1 MSGPVGRGAR
11 WGMIVGAFLASA
23 FTYYD
28 IVANH
33 KNMFGFAPVFVAFF
47 AGGLFGA
54 VFGHRCRRRQSNEST
69 ATGGPGRNEVMRD
82 ACKILLRSIPPR
94 RSVADGKRSKKA

>member
-33 KNMFGFAPVFVAFF
+33 KDMFGFAPVFVAFF

-54 VFGHRCRRRQSNEST
+54 VFGTVAGVVSQTNRQRREDR
-69 ATGGPGRNEVMRD
+69 GGTR
-82 ACKILLRSIPPR
+82 
-94 RSVADGKRSKKA
+94 

>member
-1 MSGPVGRGAR
+1 MSGSVGRGAR

-33 KNMFGFAPVFVAFF
+33 KNMFGFAPVFV
-47 AGGLFGA
+47 LP
-54 VFGHRCRRRQSNEST
+54 E
-69 ATGGPGRNEVMRD
+69 
-82 ACKILLRSIPPR
+82 ACLVR
-94 RSVADGKRSKKA
+94 RSVPLPASSLKRIDSDRRTGTERSDP